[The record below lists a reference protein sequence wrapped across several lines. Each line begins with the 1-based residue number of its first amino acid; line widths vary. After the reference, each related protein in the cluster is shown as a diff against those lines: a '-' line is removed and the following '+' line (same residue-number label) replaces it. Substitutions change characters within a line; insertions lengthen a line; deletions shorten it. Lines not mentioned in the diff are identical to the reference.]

1 MHVLVGADGQAKE
14 VRKVG
19 SFDEDV
25 IRYVASAAMAQR
37 YKPAVC
43 HGQPCEMLY
52 PIDIEFT
59 RRL

>member
-1 MHVLVGADGQAKE
+1 VLVGADGKAKE

-19 SFDEDV
+19 SFDDDDV
-25 IRYVASAAMAQR
+25 VRYVAGGAMALR

-43 HGQPCEMLY
+43 HGQPCEMVY
-52 PIDIEFT
+52 PISMEFT